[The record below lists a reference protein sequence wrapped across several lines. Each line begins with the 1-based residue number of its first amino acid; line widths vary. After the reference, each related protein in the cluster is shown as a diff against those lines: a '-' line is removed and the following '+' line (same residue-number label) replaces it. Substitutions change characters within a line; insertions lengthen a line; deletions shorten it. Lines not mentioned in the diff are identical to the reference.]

1 MSDQDEL
8 VAELA
13 HELDRLMLEF
23 VGRGLPGL
31 HVLSAAHGH
40 VVGRLA
46 AICGKE
52 ATEAHLRATV
62 ASVSRLPPKRE
73 GASRRRLADALAA
86 AKPAGHA

>member
-1 MSDQDEL
+1 MTEDDL

-13 HELDRLMLEF
+13 HEFDRMMLEF

-52 ATEAHLRATV
+52 GTAAHLRATA
-62 ASVSRLPPKRE
+62 ASVGRLPAMHEATTP
-73 GASRRRLADALAA
+73 AQALAS

>member
-1 MSDQDEL
+1 MSEDDL

-40 VVGRLA
+40 MVGRLA
-46 AICGKE
+46 AICGPE
-52 ATEAHLRATV
+52 GTAAHLRATA
-62 ASVSRLPPKRE
+62 ASVGRLPAKHEARTP
-73 GASRRRLADALAA
+73 AQVLAA

>member
-1 MSDQDEL
+1 MSEDDL

-13 HELDRLMLEF
+13 HELDLLMLDF

-46 AICGKE
+46 AICGPE
-52 ATEAHLRATV
+52 GTAADLRATA
-62 ASVSRLPPKRE
+62 ASVGRLPAKHAARTP
-73 GASRRRLADALAA
+73 AQVLAA

>member
-1 MSDQDEL
+1 MSCEDDL

-46 AICGKE
+46 AICGPE
-52 ATEAHLRATV
+52 GTAAHLRATA
-62 ASVSRLPPKRE
+62 ASVGRLPAKHEARTP
-73 GASRRRLADALAA
+73 AQVLAA

>member
-1 MSDQDEL
+1 MSEDDL

-46 AICGKE
+46 AICGPE
-52 ATEAHLRATV
+52 LTAAHLRATA
-62 ASVSRLPPKRE
+62 ASVSRLPAKHEVRTP
-73 GASRRRLADALAA
+73 AQVLAA

>member
-1 MSDQDEL
+1 MSEDYL

-40 VVGRLA
+40 VVGCLA
-46 AICGKE
+46 AICGPE
-52 ATEAHLRATV
+52 GTAAHLRATA
-62 ASVSRLPPKRE
+62 ASVGRLPAKHEARTP
-73 GASRRRLADALAA
+73 AQVLAA